1 MEGASLLA
9 SSLAGITEKIEG
21 AVKQTREEFGKST
34 DLYKFII
41 YSNDVNYGVMKL
53 AAPVVGYAEC
63 MTKMGVKTKAE
74 LEQLWEKHIA
84 VPEVKE
90 AVDNLLKA
98 ERNFTDCLNE
108 IEQKLLLQ
116 EDQLTTKEQAQAG
129 QEFPKGHSLIEIPS
143 GKPTSPEACWKNSKF
158 TLFVFLRL
166 FG

>member
-1 MEGASLLA
+1 MLA
-9 SSLAGITEKIEG
+9 SSLAGITEKVES
-21 AVKQTREEFGKST
+21 AVKLTREEFEKAT
-34 DLYKFII
+34 DLQKFII
-41 YSNDVNYGVMKL
+41 YKNDVSYGVMKL
-53 AAPVVGYAEC
+53 AAPVMGYAEC

-84 VPEVKE
+84 EPQVKE

-98 ERNFTDCLNE
+98 EKNFTDCLNE

-116 EDQLTTKEQAQAG
+116 EDQLTTNQEAQGG
-129 QEFPKGHSLIEIPS
+129 QEFPKGHSLTEIPS
-143 GKPTSPEACWKNSKF
+143 GQPTSPEACWKESKF